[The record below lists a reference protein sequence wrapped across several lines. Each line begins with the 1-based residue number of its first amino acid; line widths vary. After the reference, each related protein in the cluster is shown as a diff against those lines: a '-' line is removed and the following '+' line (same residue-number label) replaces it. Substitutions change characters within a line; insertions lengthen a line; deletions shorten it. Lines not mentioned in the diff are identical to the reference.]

1 MMTPFLRKLG
11 LTVHITASV
20 GWLGAVAGFLV
31 LAIAGL
37 LNENAVVVRSSYI
50 TMELISWFIIVPF
63 SLGALLTG
71 VVQSIGTTWGLFRHY
86 WILVKIILTLVTI
99 IILLVHMQPISYMA
113 EIASGATLSGSD
125 FRGLRIQLIADAGA
139 ALLVLLIITTISVY
153 KPWGKTPL
161 GLSKPDEQNK
171 RVAPMRSSRTNK
183 PWVLYVLVG
192 LIVFVILT
200 FIFLHLTGVLGGH

>member
-1 MMTPFLRKLG
+1 MTPFLRKLG
-11 LTVHITASV
+11 LTVHITSSV

-37 LNENAVVVRSSYI
+37 TGENNLTVRSSYI
-50 TMELISWFIIVPF
+50 TMELIGWFIIIPF
-63 SLGALLTG
+63 SLAALLTG
-71 VVQSIGTTWGLFRHY
+71 IVQSLGTTWGLFRHY
-86 WILVKIILTLVTI
+86 WIVVKLILTLVAI

-113 EIASGATLSGSD
+113 DVASGAALSDSD
-125 FRGLRIQLIADAGA
+125 FSGLRIQLIADAGA

-153 KPWGKTPL
+153 KPWGRTSF
-161 GLSKPDEQNK
+161 GLSKHDEQNK
-171 RVAPMRSSRTNK
+171 IVAPVRRSRINK
-183 PWVLYVLVG
+183 PWGLYVLVG

>member
-11 LTVHITASV
+11 LTVHITSSV

-37 LNENAVVVRSSYI
+37 TGENNLTVRSSYI
-50 TMELISWFIIVPF
+50 TMELIGWFIIIPF
-63 SLGALLTG
+63 SLAALLTG
-71 VVQSIGTTWGLFRHY
+71 IVQSLGTTWGLFRHY
-86 WILVKIILTLVTI
+86 WIVVKLILTLVAI

-113 EIASGATLSGSD
+113 DVASGAALSDSD
-125 FRGLRIQLIADAGA
+125 FSGLRIQLIADAGA

-153 KPWGKTPL
+153 KPWGRTSF
-161 GLSKPDEQNK
+161 GLSKHDEQNK
-171 RVAPMRSSRTNK
+171 IVAPVRRSRINK
-183 PWVLYVLVG
+183 PWGLYVLVG